1 MGLFQGVL
9 SAKTTQSRRRKAKG
23 PPARP
28 AVGVVNRW
36 EGRASFFGW
45 VMLALGIL
53 IWPREPTPKSADKH
67 EPGRGRTAEAPHQ
80 IPARG
85 WKDIAVRT
93 FNEFSEDQI
102 PQVAGG
108 VTFFALLSIFP
119 AMAAFVSLYGLFA
132 DVGVANGQ
140 FNALAGILPREAVG
154 FVGQEM
160 TRIAGAKHAPLGL
173 AFAISLLLSIWS
185 ANGAVKA
192 LFSGLNVAYEERE
205 RRGLVRLN
213 LVSLAFTIGGLVF
226 VMATLGALVAAP
238 IALRIVGWHGSLSPV
253 LISLLR
259 WPALLIVTAGAFALL
274 YRYGPSREQARWRW
288 ISWGSAIAALIWL
301 LASMLFSWYVA
312 NFGHYERTYGSLG
325 AVVGFMTWIWI
336 STIVVLLGA
345 ELNAEIEHQTAVD
358 STTGLEAPL
367 GTRGAKMADTLG
379 AAAGSPEEKIERER
393 KTRKR
398 PASALAAGGRKG

>member
-1 MGLFQGVL
+1 
-9 SAKTTQSRRRKAKG
+9 
-23 PPARP
+23 
-28 AVGVVNRW
+28 
-36 EGRASFFGW
+36 
-45 VMLALGIL
+45 MLALGIL
-53 IWPREPTPKSADKH
+53 IWPREPTPQRAEKH
-67 EPGRGRTAEAPHQ
+67 EPGRGRDAQAPHE

-93 FNEFSEDQI
+93 WKEFNEDQI

-132 DVGVANGQ
+132 DVGVADAQ

-154 FVGQEM
+154 FVGEEM
-160 TRIAGAKHAPLGL
+160 TRIAGARHAPLGL
-173 AFAISLLLSIWS
+173 AFALSLLLSVWS
-185 ANGAVKA
+185 SNGAVKA

-205 RRGLVRLN
+205 RRGVVKLN
-213 LVSLAFTIGGLVF
+213 LVSLAFTVGGLVF

-238 IALRIVGWHGSLSPV
+238 VAMRIIGWKSTLDPALIA
-253 LISLLR
+253 LLR
-259 WPALLIVTAGAFALL
+259 WPALLVVTTGAFALL

-288 ISWGSAIAALIWL
+288 ISWGSGVAALVWL
-301 LASMLFSWYVA
+301 IASMLFSWYVA

-336 STIVVLLGA
+336 STIVVLFGA

-358 STTGLEAPL
+358 STTGLETPIGA
-367 GTRGAKMADTLG
+367 RGAKMADTLG
-379 AAAGSPEEKIERER
+379 AAADSPEEKIERER
-393 KTRKR
+393 KTRHR
-398 PASALAAGGRKG
+398 PDSPLAAGGRKG